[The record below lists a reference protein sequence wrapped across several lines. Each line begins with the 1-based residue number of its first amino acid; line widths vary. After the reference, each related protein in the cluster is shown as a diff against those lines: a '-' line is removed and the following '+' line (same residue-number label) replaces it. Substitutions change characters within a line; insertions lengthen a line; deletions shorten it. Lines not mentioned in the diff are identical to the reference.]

1 MNLKKR
7 SLVFL
12 VKSISRKISWKSFQV
27 GDDENTQIAIY
38 CLLFFEFATIQKNL
52 KNKIEKTRENNRNLI
67 FFFWADS
74 LSKHHELMLKN
85 KVGAL
90 VHTYIIKH
98 RWWFFAQLR
107 VSLSWSKASNK
118 SSSHAQ
124 GHFTAGFTS
133 FFFKEESP
141 VSQFSDDDEMSV
153 AHRPTCR

>member
-1 MNLKKR
+1 MLPKVLNLKKKEVLFFSWNRFHEKFRENHFR
-7 SLVFL
+7 SGMTKTLKLQYIAYFFSSSQQFKRTWKIKLKKL
-12 VKSISRKISWKSFQV
+12 VKI
-27 GDDENTQIAIY
+27 
-38 CLLFFEFATIQKNL
+38 
-52 KNKIEKTRENNRNLI
+52 IEI
-67 FFFWADS
+67 WFFFFCADS

-133 FFFKEESP
+133 FFF
-141 VSQFSDDDEMSV
+141 
-153 AHRPTCR
+153 